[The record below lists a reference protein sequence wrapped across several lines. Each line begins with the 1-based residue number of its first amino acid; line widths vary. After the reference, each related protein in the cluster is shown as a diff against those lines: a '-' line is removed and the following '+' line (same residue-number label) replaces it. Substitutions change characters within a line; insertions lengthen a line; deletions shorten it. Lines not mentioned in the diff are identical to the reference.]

1 MTTVGDY
8 RQTLRRLALR
18 DDRLIDS
25 VLACEDRGIAP
36 PGLDARS
43 LALVRLGALIAV
55 DAAPPSFMSAVE
67 QALRAGV
74 SRDEIVATLYAAMP
88 VVGAPRVVSA
98 APNIA
103 LALGYDVAA
112 ALEAVDVDEA

>member
-1 MTTVGDY
+1 MEDY
-8 RQTLRRLALR
+8 KLILRRLALR
-18 DDRLIDS
+18 DDLYIKGL
-25 VLACEDRGIAP
+25 LAEECASP
-36 PGLDARS
+36 ALSGLDPGAH
-43 LALVRLGALIAV
+43 ALVRIATLIAV
-55 DAAPPSFMSAVE
+55 DAAPPSFMSTVD

-74 SRDEIVATLYAAMP
+74 SHDEIVATLYAAMP

>member
-1 MTTVGDY
+1 MNGY
-8 RQTLRRLALR
+8 RQTLRRLAVR
-18 DDRLIDS
+18 DDRLIDTI
-25 VLACEDRGIAP
+25 LGCESRGDAP

-55 DAAPPSFMSAVE
+55 DAAPPSFMSTVE

-74 SRDEIVATLYAAMP
+74 SHDEIVATLFAAMP

-98 APNIA
+98 APNVA
-103 LALGYDVAA
+103 LALGYDVAG
-112 ALEAVDVDEA
+112 ALEAVDDDESA

>member
-1 MTTVGDY
+1 VDDY
-8 RQTLRRLALR
+8 RQTLRRLALH
-18 DDRLIDS
+18 DDRLIDQI
-25 VLACEDRGIAP
+25 LASAGRGAAP
-36 PGLDARS
+36 PGLDARA

-55 DAAPPSFMSAVE
+55 DAQPPAYMSTVE

-74 SRDEIVATLYAAMP
+74 DRAEIVATLFAAMP

-98 APNIA
+98 AANIA

-112 ALEAVDVDEA
+112 ALEAVEGDDA

>member
-1 MTTVGDY
+1 MDGY
-8 RQTLRRLALR
+8 RLTLRRLAVR
-18 DDRLIDS
+18 DDRLIDTI
-25 VLACEDRGIAP
+25 LACEARGAAP

-55 DAAPPSFMSAVE
+55 DAAPPSYMSTVE
-67 QALRAGV
+67 QALHAGV
-74 SRDEIVATLYAAMP
+74 SHDEIVATLFAAMP

-112 ALEAVDVDEA
+112 ALEAVDDDGA